1 MRYFS
6 AMLVGAIAG
15 GVAGLLLAPAKG
27 EKTRKKLNKQ
37 AERARKEMDELVQIG
52 RDTYKELRK
61 LK

>member
-37 AERARKEMDELVQIG
+37 AERARKEMDDLVRIG
-52 RDTYKELRK
+52 RDTYQEIRK
-61 LK
+61 LR

>member
-6 AMLVGAIAG
+6 ALFVGAVAG

-37 AERARKEMDELVQIG
+37 AERARKEMDDLVKIG
-52 RDTYKELRK
+52 QNTYEEIRK

>member
-6 AMLVGAIAG
+6 AMLFGVIAG
-15 GVAGLLLAPAKG
+15 GAAGLLLAPAKG

-37 AERARKEMDELVQIG
+37 AERAKKEMDELVQVG
-52 RDTYKELRK
+52 RDTYEELRK

>member
-6 AMLVGAIAG
+6 ALFVGAVAG
-15 GVAGLLLAPAKG
+15 TVAGLLLAPAKG

-37 AERARKEMDELVQIG
+37 GERARKEVDDLVKIG
-52 RDTYKELRK
+52 RNTYEEIRK